1 MTKVEYFNVRTKYY
15 KVIKKPTGR
24 YDLISDPEIGQD
36 EVEIYS
42 YRVVEVPPAEAAGKV
57 LS

>member
-42 YRVVEVPPAEAAGKV
+42 YRVVEVPPSELQEME

>member
-24 YDLISDPEIGQD
+24 YDLISDPETGQD

-42 YRVVEVPPAEAAGKV
+42 YRVVEVPPSELQEME

>member
-1 MTKVEYFNVRTKYY
+1 MTKVEYFKLRTKNY

-24 YDLISDPEIGQD
+24 YDLISDPETGQD

-42 YRVVEVPPAEAAGKV
+42 YRVVEVPPSELQEME